1 MKSTTILWCA
11 AAVAACASTVVP
23 TAAEEVRLAEA
34 RRLLDSDPAGT
45 LTITDGLLAQNPGL
59 RDARLLNAEGS
70 LRLAKNGGSYAH
82 QLLLDAQNDFEKA
95 LAGIEPKDEPEAFV
109 KLAETRYELGEWES
123 GSSTAQLAADG
134 FAATNTQA
142 SKTRAAEAVL
152 LAARCDLQRFVE
164 ARRTELAE
172 GKKDSRGRVTATPE
186 TLQFAKVAAQRFADV
201 RSRFPGEAVTQTAV
215 IFQWLGQD
223 GAVAEE
229 LERGIR
235 STPRELAIHD
245 AYIDWMTKIGQHDA
259 MVGAYRAFVREAP
272 DVPMLRWCQ
281 GRALFARADRLRR
294 EGNFQ
299 GASDGYGKA
308 SQQFGEYL
316 AMMPAHAPA
325 ANQWIALCELS
336 MTRCAVDLGDLRGAE
351 SHLFTAIDQCP
362 LTASYENGQPQLVD
376 SFGNHCASAAFAIH
390 RALAESGGDAL
401 ARTLSFDE
409 AVLQRCPDRWGF
421 AYNNAALAA
430 RDLGVREQKNGN
442 GDAARELWERSYRYY
457 EKAVELSPED
467 ARIANDCGLM
477 LVYHLH
483 RDLDRAREL
492 FDRAIA
498 IGEEQLAAMPSEANT
513 ADRETLEEAV
523 GDAWQNTAVLL
534 RDHRSAPFE
543 AYRPFLEKAV
553 RYYPYQRREAAAL
566 LRDGGR
572 TGAALPASTQGGA
585 ADALAKAKPEV
596 DAKVSCGDLDGA
608 LVALDGVAAAC
619 RDYAPYHLLRGD
631 LTLQLARASR
641 DGGRRG
647 ADLMFVDAVSAL
659 TRAVELDAEPNA
671 PRQMLAEAMYEAG
684 QLDDAVKTASALLL
698 HLQSQGGGGS
708 AEVLAAHT
716 VRANAAARAYST
728 RKAGGEDDAELLT
741 AARASFRALEEKDL
755 LTPEQ
760 RTLWCTTEQW
770 AGAPAQAVDVLV
782 RALAKTP
789 DDQTLLGAIVQTA
802 ESQRQLPLAVE
813 ALQHRDDAVGLW
825 YLGRARFLLAG
836 SLADSNKQD
845 QALTVLDDAQKDF
858 ETSMRK
864 NAGFRDSCEQCIAM
878 CLGKKGNVAFASQ
891 HLDDAE
897 KWLLAA
903 AKMRP
908 DRIEESL
915 GSGQTTKL
923 GLMRVADWHFR
934 QKDLAK
940 SEAVYRAASDLANGD
955 LDLLNNAGLFARD
968 LGNQLEARGKAEQAR
983 QMYEQ
988 SYRAYRRAQEL
999 DPASVRLRNDCA
1011 LIAIWHLERD
1021 WDLSKQMLDSAIAD
1035 GERTLRE
1042 DRPSDRNAV
1051 EQLDEAVGDC
1061 YENLALW
1068 HLKHGEDAAAAKAAA
1083 QQSMRHYPGER
1094 RPGARRHLQ
1103 AAEKL
1108 QREK

>member
-1 MKSTTILWCA
+1 
-11 AAVAACASTVVP
+11 
-23 TAAEEVRLAEA
+23 
-34 RRLLDSDPAGT
+34 
-45 LTITDGLLAQNPGL
+45 
-59 RDARLLNAEGS
+59 
-70 LRLAKNGGSYAH
+70 
-82 QLLLDAQNDFEKA
+82 
-95 LAGIEPKDEPEAFV
+95 
-109 KLAETRYELGEWES
+109 
-123 GSSTAQLAADG
+123 
-134 FAATNTQA
+134 
-142 SKTRAAEAVL
+142 
-152 LAARCDLQRFVE
+152 
-164 ARRTELAE
+164 
-172 GKKDSRGRVTATPE
+172 
-186 TLQFAKVAAQRFADV
+186 
-201 RSRFPGEAVTQTAV
+201 
-215 IFQWLGQD
+215 
-223 GAVAEE
+223 
-229 LERGIR
+229 
-235 STPRELAIHD
+235 
-245 AYIDWMTKIGQHDA
+245 
-259 MVGAYRAFVREAP
+259 
-272 DVPMLRWCQ
+272 
-281 GRALFARADRLRR
+281 
-294 EGNFQ
+294 
-299 GASDGYGKA
+299 
-308 SQQFGEYL
+308 
-316 AMMPAHAPA
+316 
-325 ANQWIALCELS
+325 
-336 MTRCAVDLGDLRGAE
+336 
-351 SHLFTAIDQCP
+351 
-362 LTASYENGQPQLVD
+362 
-376 SFGNHCASAAFAIH
+376 
-390 RALAESGGDAL
+390 
-401 ARTLSFDE
+401 
-409 AVLQRCPDRWGF
+409 
-421 AYNNAALAA
+421 
-430 RDLGVREQKNGN
+430 
-442 GDAARELWERSYRYY
+442 
-457 EKAVELSPED
+457 
-467 ARIANDCGLM
+467 
-477 LVYHLH
+477 
-483 RDLDRAREL
+483 
-492 FDRAIA
+492 
-498 IGEEQLAAMPSEANT
+498 
-513 ADRETLEEAV
+513 
-523 GDAWQNTAVLL
+523 
-534 RDHRSAPFE
+534 
-543 AYRPFLEKAV
+543 
-553 RYYPYQRREAAAL
+553 
-566 LRDGGR
+566 
-572 TGAALPASTQGGA
+572 
-585 ADALAKAKPEV
+585 
-596 DAKVSCGDLDGA
+596 
-608 LVALDGVAAAC
+608 
-619 RDYAPYHLLRGD
+619 
-631 LTLQLARASR
+631 
-641 DGGRRG
+641 
-647 ADLMFVDAVSAL
+647 
-659 TRAVELDAEPNA
+659 
-671 PRQMLAEAMYEAG
+671 
-684 QLDDAVKTASALLL
+684 
-698 HLQSQGGGGS
+698 
-708 AEVLAAHT
+708 VLAAHT

-934 QKDLAK
+934 QKDLVK